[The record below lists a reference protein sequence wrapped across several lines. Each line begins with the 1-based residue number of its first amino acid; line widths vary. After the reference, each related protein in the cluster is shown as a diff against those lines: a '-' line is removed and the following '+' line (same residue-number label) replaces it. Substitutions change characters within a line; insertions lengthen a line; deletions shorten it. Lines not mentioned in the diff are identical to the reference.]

1 MVSNLINKAIDLFV
15 RQVGRVRRSLLLLPG
30 PQRRLSEL
38 GRQSS
43 LVLFYQGLKG
53 LGTIMKELS
62 PFHHVSAAA
71 LLFKT
76 DKETSDSGCC

>member
-1 MVSNLINKAIDLFV
+1 MVSNLINKATDLFV

-53 LGTIMKELS
+53 SGTIMKELS

-76 DKETSDSGCC
+76 DKQTSDSGCC

>member
-1 MVSNLINKAIDLFV
+1 M
-15 RQVGRVRRSLLLLPG
+15 GRVGEVCFFCLGLSSACH
-30 PQRRLSEL
+30 LSEL

-43 LVLFYQGLKG
+43 LALFYQGLKG
-53 LGTIMKELS
+53 QGTIMKELG

-76 DKETSDSGCC
+76 NKQTRDSGRCLPPLAVGF

>member
-53 LGTIMKELS
+53 SRAREPL
-62 PFHHVSAAA
+62 
-71 LLFKT
+71 
-76 DKETSDSGCC
+76 